1 MANGSSMVSQQAIFH
16 TVPAWNLHLTLAAGI
31 GRTTGNSLPLAIPE
45 QAVTEFKKDYIS
57 ALH

>member
-1 MANGSSMVSQQAIFH
+1 MANGSSMVSQQATFH

-45 QAVTEFKKDYIS
+45 QAVTEFKKD
-57 ALH
+57 